1 MKQTRL
7 MLGLVAT
14 TIGMSVLSGC
24 ALQPTVKEVP
34 QEHLPIPVRISAGH
48 QVEKSWVFKG
58 DMVLKCV
65 QLRKE
70 NPNTGEPAL
79 YDWVEHA
86 LSNETQGKTAANEL
100 MHGKDKLMLK
110 PVREWDG
117 VDAKKGR
124 GDAKWFVYETN
135 NQAFPFVQ
143 RLNTAGG
150 TAPVYPCGEPFLNTE
165 RKVSFSA
172 DYILWRTPPISAK
185 K

>member
-1 MKQTRL
+1 M
-7 MLGLVAT
+7 
-14 TIGMSVLSGC
+14 
-24 ALQPTVKEVP
+24 
-34 QEHLPIPVRISAGH
+34 
-48 QVEKSWVFKG
+48 
-58 DMVLKCV
+58 
-65 QLRKE
+65 
-70 NPNTGEPAL
+70 

-86 LSNETQGKTAANEL
+86 LSNETQGKTAVNEL